1 VIKMSNNPLTLSR
14 KNKVKILKE
23 CLNDVIDLLLLKY
36 NQRDRIHMSKFKKL
50 RDLVKDIEKEV
61 I

>member
-1 VIKMSNNPLTLSR
+1 MSNNPLTLSR